1 MHIIVGHGDLHEFSS
16 EGASLGEHGLSPG
29 RAAEHEI
36 TAGAEYDGRGMAVV
50 VVSML
55 VQSI

>member
-50 VVSML
+50 DRV
-55 VQSI
+55 VQSV